1 MEGMTPPG
9 GWTQAFIDHLGI
21 ELWRI
26 PVVVASAIGIYL
38 IFLLLVRV
46 FGVRVLSGWTGFDAV
61 VLIMLGSVAGR
72 VIIGHPPTLAAGA
85 IGLLTLLLLEA
96 AFGAV
101 QQAAGVPG
109 LRTRPRV
116 IMAHGRFVDSA
127 LRRTHL
133 TPREVY
139 GVLRHRGISHQDQVQ
154 CVILESTGGLS
165 VIRTGDPIGP
175 GMLDGVIGAE
185 LVLSQAPREP
195 GAS

>member
-38 IFLLLVRV
+38 AFLLLVRV

-109 LRTRPRV
+109 GHREGRRV
-116 IMAHGRFVDSA
+116 GQAHA
-127 LRRTHL
+127 LGLGEGPQGAGGHLGARRAAL
-133 TPREVY
+133 
-139 GVLRHRGISHQDQVQ
+139 
-154 CVILESTGGLS
+154 
-165 VIRTGDPIGP
+165 GP
-175 GMLDGVIGAE
+175 
-185 LVLSQAPREP
+185 APAVAAAQ
-195 GAS
+195 GK

>member
-1 MEGMTPPG
+1 M
-9 GWTQAFIDHLGI
+9 
-21 ELWRI
+21 
-26 PVVVASAIGIYL
+26 VVASAIGIYL
-38 IFLLLVRV
+38 TFLLLVRV
-46 FGVRVLSGWTGFDAV
+46 FGVRVLSGWAGVDAV

-139 GVLRHRGISHQDQVQ
+139 GVLRHRGISHQVQVQ
-154 CVILESTGGLS
+154 VQVLILESTGGLS

-175 GMLDGVIGAE
+175 GMLDGVIGSE
-185 LVLSQAPREP
+185 LVLFETPP
-195 GAS
+195 GSGTP